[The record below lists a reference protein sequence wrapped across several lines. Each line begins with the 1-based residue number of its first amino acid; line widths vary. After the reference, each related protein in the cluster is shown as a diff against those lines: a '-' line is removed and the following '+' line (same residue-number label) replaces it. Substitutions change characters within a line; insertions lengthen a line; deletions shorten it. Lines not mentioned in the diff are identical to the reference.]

1 MHRIAKVFTSGN
13 SQAVRLPR
21 EFRFECN
28 EVYVSRRGEAVVLT
42 PRPTTWQGFM
52 EGAEGLSKDFST
64 EGSPLPKDIK
74 RASLG

>member
-1 MHRIAKVFTSGN
+1 MQRTAKVFTSGN
-13 SQAVRLPR
+13 SQAVRLPQ

-42 PRPTTWQGFM
+42 PRPTTWEGFM
-52 EGAEGLSKDFST
+52 EGAERLSKDFST
-64 EGSPLPKDIK
+64 EGPPFPKDVK